1 MKPLYCVVVKPQRN
15 KRVVVAMDLS
25 RPSGQRQFNGLTRYL
40 HSRKI
45 RWDLRIKRTIAEC
58 MAKCVDEFPAWGISG
73 VIYAHPQY
81 LPEARE
87 ALSRLAALDIPLVVI
102 DPGDNPEIC
111 ARTKDIALVRT
122 EPDSI
127 GEMAVQCFLSQGSCR
142 SYGYIPDVLDREW
155 SRLRGSAFDAALRS
169 HGAECRFFRP
179 SAFAINDF
187 SEICDW
193 LKSLPKPAGILAAY
207 DDRALTVIEA
217 CAAEGLSIPRDISL
231 LSVDDDEMLC
241 ENCVPTL
248 SSIRPDYERSGYVAG
263 ALMSGLMRGGC
274 EKPHVIN
281 LTVKSITHR
290 RSTLAASLSG
300 RLVQNAIGFIRKNCC
315 RGIGPKDVAANL
327 GVSRPLLD
335 LRFRELLKTS
345 VGRMIE
351 SERLKTVCAEL
362 TAGNST
368 IKEVAERCG
377 YSDASQLMH
386 RFKHHFSMTIREWCK
401 AHSATAVPTLPPL

>member
-1 MKPLYCVVVKPQRN
+1 
-15 KRVVVAMDLS
+15 MDLS
-25 RPSGQRQFNGLTRYL
+25 RPSGQRQFIGLTRYL
-40 HSRKI
+40 HSRKV

-58 MAKCVDEFPAWGISG
+58 LVKNVDEFPAWDING
-73 VIYAHPQY
+73 VIYAHPQHS
-81 LPEARE
+81 PEARE
-87 ALSRLAALDIPLVVI
+87 ALNRLAALDIPLVVI

-127 GEMAVQCFLSQGSCR
+127 GEMAAQCFLSQGSCR
-142 SYGYIPDVLDREW
+142 SYGYVPDVLDREW
-155 SRLRGSAFDAALRS
+155 SKLRGSAFDAALRS

-217 CAAEGLSIPRDISL
+217 CAAEGLAIPRDISL
-231 LSVDDDEMLC
+231 LSVDDDDMLC

-263 ALMSGLMRGGC
+263 ALLSGLMRGRC

-300 RLVQNAIGFIRKNCC
+300 RLVQNALGFIRKNCC
-315 RGIGPKDVAANL
+315 ISIGPQAVAAHL

-335 LRFRELLKTS
+335 LRFRELLNTS
-345 VGRMIE
+345 VGKTIE
-351 SERLKTVCAEL
+351 AERLKAVCAKL
-362 TAGNST
+362 TSGDTS
-368 IKEVAERCG
+368 IKEIAASCG

-386 RFKHHFSMTIREWCK
+386 RFKHHFGMTMRQWSK
-401 AHSATAVPTLPPL
+401 AHLATSEMTT

>member
-1 MKPLYCVVVKPQRN
+1 MKPHRN

-25 RPSGQRQFNGLTRYL
+25 RPSGQRQFSGLTRYL

-58 MAKCVDEFPAWGISG
+58 QARNVDEFADWDING
-73 VIYAHPQY
+73 VIYAHPQHS
-81 LPEARE
+81 PEARE
-87 ALSRLAALDIPLVVI
+87 ALSRLATLNIPLVVI

-122 EPDSI
+122 EPDAI
-127 GEMAVQCFLSQGSCR
+127 GEMAAQCFLSQGSCR
-142 SYGYIPDVLDREW
+142 SYGYVPDVLDREW
-155 SRLRGSAFDAALRS
+155 SRLRGNAFDAALRS

-193 LKSLPKPAGILAAY
+193 LKTLPKPSGILAAY

-217 CAAEGLSIPRDISL
+217 CATENLAIPRDISL

-241 ENCVPTL
+241 ENCVPSL
-248 SSIRPDYERSGYVAG
+248 SSIRPDYERSGSVAG
-263 ALMSGLMRGGC
+263 ALMSGLLRNGC
-274 EKPHVIN
+274 DKPQVIN
-281 LTVKSITHR
+281 LTAKSITHR
-290 RSTLAASLSG
+290 RSTLAVSLSG

-315 RGIGPKDVAANL
+315 KGIGAQSVAAHL

-345 VGRMIE
+345 VGKMIE
-351 SERLKTVCAEL
+351 AERLKAVCTKL
-362 TAGNST
+362 TSGNST
-368 IKEVAERCG
+368 IKEVAESCG

-386 RFKHHFSMTIREWCK
+386 RFKHHFGMTMREWCK
-401 AHSATAVPTLPPL
+401 AHSVTNKMTS

>member
-1 MKPLYCVVVKPQRN
+1 
-15 KRVVVAMDLS
+15 MDLS

-40 HSRKI
+40 HSRNI
-45 RWDLRIKRTIAEC
+45 RWDLRIKRTIADC
-58 MAKCVDEFPAWGISG
+58 LAKSVDQFSEWDIDG
-73 VIYAHPQY
+73 VIYAHPQHS
-81 LPEARE
+81 PEARE
-87 ALSRLAALDIPLVVI
+87 ALSHLAAQDIPLVVI

-111 ARTKDIALVRT
+111 ARKKDIALIRT

-127 GEMAVQCFLSQGSCR
+127 GEMAVQCFMAQGVCR

-155 SRLRGSAFDAALRS
+155 SRLRGNAFDAALRS

-179 SAFAINDF
+179 SAFAVNDF

-193 LKSLPKPAGILAAY
+193 LKSLPKPAGVLAAY

-231 LSVDDDEMLC
+231 LSVDDDEILC
-241 ENCVPTL
+241 ENCVPAL
-248 SSIRPDYERSGYVAG
+248 SSIRPDYEKSGYVAG
-263 ALMSGLMRGGC
+263 AMMSGLMRSGC
-274 EKPHVIN
+274 EKPHAVS
-281 LTVKSITHR
+281 LTAKSITYR
-290 RSTLAASLSG
+290 RSTLASSLSG

-315 RGIGPKDVAANL
+315 KGIGSPAVAAHL

-345 VGRMIE
+345 VGKTIE
-351 SERLKTVCAEL
+351 AERLKVVCARL
-362 TAGNST
+362 KSGTST
-368 IKEVAERCG
+368 IKEIAEGCG

-386 RFKHHFSMTIREWCK
+386 RFKRHFGMTIREWRK
-401 AHSATAVPTLPPL
+401 AQTTNII